1 MLIACFPNPTEN
13 NVTIELLG
21 ELKANNYDLELQDAM
36 GVLIAHKKN
45 QEGVTKL
52 DLSDFSNGIYHLTVH
67 IDHILFHVR
76 IIKK

>member
-13 NVTIELLG
+13 SVTIELFG

-52 DLSDFSNGIYHLTVH
+52 DLTDFSNGIYHLTVR
-67 IDHILFHVR
+67 IDLVVIH
-76 IIKK
+76 KKIVKH